1 MYPSNRTCR
10 MWLEQSFRQQYGCE
24 LLRERCWQ
32 FPFKLV
38 LQDRNKRVILG
49 KVQTLIQYFTCHAL
63 CFGVREPLR
72 HSIAVSCE
80 SYVCP
85 CGDKLRVLQS
95 LGVMFTHIT
104 TPVRDKYWLRI
115 VPIAYSFQYS
125 LAMPQ
130 AYSRTTVCCQCR
142 TKIHEEVMYGAMA

>member
-1 MYPSNRTCR
+1 

-49 KVQTLIQYFTCHAL
+49 KVQTLIQYLTCHAL

-72 HSIAVSCE
+72 HSIAVSSE

-95 LGVMFTHIT
+95 LGGDVHSYNYAS
-104 TPVRDKYWLRI
+104 VHSYNYAS
-115 VPIAYSFQYS
+115 VHSYNYASS
-125 LAMPQ
+125 
-130 AYSRTTVCCQCR
+130 
-142 TKIHEEVMYGAMA
+142 G